1 MSGPD
6 ESLNIA
12 RRPASAQEGR
22 GNAATHGLVEVKDP
36 AAVSAFF
43 VEREQARRLV
53 PSSLV
58 FPIYSLRGT
67 WPSRGRLTSWSGEV
81 SDCGARPAVIDEVT
95 LSFGDPQ
102 GTDAWAAV
110 TTLRQGHGRD
120 DSELAFEHWRG
131 MQGPVAKSTP
141 PRAVGSKPDPPAPP
155 SAGGLVVDVDG
166 ESVEMVAVTAF
177 GIGVI
182 AGTVD
187 DAQVVVAGRFD
198 TATIAVVAVHDLVG
212 YA

>member
-1 MSGPD
+1 VSEPD
-6 ESLNIA
+6 ESPNRA
-12 RRPASAQEGR
+12 PRPASASQGR
-22 GNAATHGLVEVKDP
+22 ANAAPHGLVRVKDQ

-43 VEREQARRLV
+43 GEREQARRSV
-53 PSSLV
+53 SSSLV
-58 FPIYSLRGT
+58 FPIYALGGT
-67 WPSRGRLTSWSGEV
+67 WPSPGRLTSWSGEV

-102 GTDAWAAV
+102 GTAAWATV

-120 DSELAFEHWRG
+120 DSELAFEHWRSV
-131 MQGPVAKSTP
+131 QG
-141 PRAVGSKPDPPAPP
+141 GKPNRPAPL
-155 SAGGLVVDVDG
+155 SAGGLLVDVDG
-166 ESVEMVAVTAF
+166 ESIEMVALTAF
-177 GIGVI
+177 GVAVI

-198 TATIAVVAVHDLVG
+198 AGTVPVVAVYDLVG